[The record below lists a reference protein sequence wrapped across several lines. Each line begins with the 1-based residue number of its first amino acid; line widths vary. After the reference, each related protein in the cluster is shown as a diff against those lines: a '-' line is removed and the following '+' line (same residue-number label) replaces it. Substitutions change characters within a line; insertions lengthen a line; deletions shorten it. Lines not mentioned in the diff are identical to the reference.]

1 MHRRSTLLLV
11 PLLLLA
17 VLLAGCTP
25 GPTAGAGGGGHANIL
40 LGEPSTLDPAAAGDA
55 GSAAIIA
62 QLFETLTTF
71 DADLTLRPAI
81 AASWRIEDGGAR
93 VVFRIRDGLRFSDGS
108 PLAAADVVRSWLRV
122 IDPAAP
128 SPLVSLMADV
138 RGALAYASGQGSRG
152 DVGLR
157 ADDAANQVI
166 VDMERP
172 GGDFVNVVASPTF
185 AVVPSGIDDDPAT
198 LMPGDRFVASGGYR
212 LAGASPTNLDLEA
225 NPEYWAGPPA
235 LDSITIVTDIAGASP
250 VEAFEDGDVDYA
262 PIGQYDALW
271 IGYDDTL
278 GPALRRVSSLSTNY
292 YGFDVRDAPFD
303 DVRVRQAFAAAVDWR
318 RIARL
323 SESDPAA
330 AATSMV
336 PPGIPG
342 RSDADLLPVHDPDLA
357 RTLLAEAGFPDGRG
371 FPEVT
376 LLTGGTPWDDA
387 VILELQ
393 RELGVTLRSEV
404 MDFATYFGRL
414 DTDPPAM
421 WSLSWVA
428 DYPGRNDFLGVL
440 LGTGSSNNYGGWS
453 SASFDGAIAD
463 AGAAAD
469 ADAAGR
475 AYDAAEA
482 IVRDEVPVIP
492 ISYGTGWAL
501 SRDGLLGAGQNGM
514 GILRMAGL
522 AWSD

>member
-1 MHRRSTLLLV
+1 MHRRSTLL
-11 PLLLLA
+11 PLLLLVA
-17 VLLAGCTP
+17 LLAGCQQ
-25 GPTAGAGGGGHANIL
+25 GPTAAVGAAGDGESARIL
-40 LGEPSTLDPAAAGDA
+40 LGEPTTIDPAAAGDA

-62 QLFETLTTF
+62 QLYETLTTF
-71 DADLTLRPAI
+71 DTDLTLRPAI
-81 AASWRIEDGGAR
+81 AESWRIEDDGGR
-93 VVFRIRDGLRFSDGS
+93 VAFRIRDGLRFSDGS
-108 PLAAADVVRSWLRV
+108 PLTAADVVRSWFRL

-128 SPLVSLMADV
+128 SPLVSLVADV
-138 RGALAYASGQGSRG
+138 RGALAYAAGEGSRD
-152 DVGLR
+152 DVGMR
-157 ADDAANQVI
+157 ADDATNEVI
-166 VDMERP
+166 VDMARP

-185 AVVPSGIDDDPAT
+185 AVVPPGIDDDPQT
-198 LMPGDRFVASGGYR
+198 MIPGDGFVASGGYR
-212 LAGASPTNLDLEA
+212 LAGASPTSLELEA

-235 LDSITIVTDIAGASP
+235 LAITIVTDLAGASP

-262 PIGQYDALW
+262 PIGEYDALW
-271 IGYDDTL
+271 IAYDRTL
-278 GPALRRVSSLSTNY
+278 GPSLRQVSSLSTNY

-330 AATSMV
+330 VATSLV

-342 RSDADLLPVHDPDLA
+342 RSEADMLPAHDPDRA
-357 RTLLAEAGFPDGRG
+357 RALLADAGFPQGRG
-371 FPEVT
+371 FPDVT

-387 VILELQ
+387 VVQELQ

-404 MDFATYFGRL
+404 MDFGTYFGRL

-440 LGTGSSNNYGGWS
+440 LGSGSSNNYGRWS
-453 SASFDGAIAD
+453 SAAFDAAIAD

-469 ADAAGR
+469 PDAARR

-482 IVRDEVPVIP
+482 VVRDEVPLIP

-522 AWSD
+522 AWGD